1 METPSVEPPV
11 ERPVVRPNPEPPAGP
26 PAASPAAPPGSD
38 PEAPRPWLPPLRPL
52 RMADPWRWLAA
63 GWRDFRRAPGIGLV
77 FGTLFAVMGWALVGA
92 LRAAP
97 AYVLALSAG
106 FLLLGPFLALGL
118 YKVSRDL
125 ERSETPDLGD
135 ALTCWSDHI
144 GQMALFGGA
153 LLLLEMV
160 WARASLVIFAVSF
173 DSPPEI
179 HSLRDLLAP
188 DYLPF
193 LTAYVAV
200 GAIFATLIFAF
211 SVIALPMMLDREV
224 DAITAALTSAQLVW
238 TQTGVMALWA
248 LLIAA
253 LVGLAMVP
261 GFAGLLIVGPWIGH
275 ASWHAYRSAVGDL
288 RTSDSG

>member
-1 METPSVEPPV
+1 METT
-11 ERPVVRPNPEPPAGP
+11 
-26 PAASPAAPPGSD
+26 D
-38 PEAPRPWLPPLRPL
+38 PDAPRPWLPPLRPL
-52 RMADPWRWLAA
+52 RASDPWRWLAA

-77 FGTLFAVMGWALVGA
+77 FGGLFAVMGWALIGA

-118 YKVSRDL
+118 YQVSRDL
-125 ERSETPDLGD
+125 ERGDTPDLGD
-135 ALTCWSDHI
+135 ALTCWSDHL

-179 HSLRDLLAP
+179 HRLTDLLDPA
-188 DYLPF
+188 YLPF
-193 LTAYVAV
+193 LTAYLAV
-200 GAIFATLIFAF
+200 GAIFAVLIFAF
-211 SVIALPMMLDREV
+211 SVMALPMMLDREV
-224 DAITAALTSAQLVW
+224 DAITAALTSAHLVV
-238 TQTGVMALWA
+238 TQTGVMLLWA
-248 LLIAA
+248 LLITL
-253 LVGLAMVP
+253 LVGLAMLP

-275 ASWHAYRSAVGDL
+275 ASWHAYRAAVGDL
-288 RTSDSG
+288 RTNEDINTLSETAERPLETAQSEGARGVTD